1 MQWKEKGREGR
12 ACARVL
18 LLPPPTT
25 PATTNL
31 PCSMDLRRQAL
42 DFGFAPNPSWA
53 QSVFWAD
60 YNQSCFLPSHCDSS
74 HHKETNERA
83 CNICAHTTRI
93 QKSGAVLAESR
104 IYVCAHTSRMQY
116 TTRIQN
122 TEIRNRNNYA
132 HPSTG
137 SQCCIELEYER
148 GIFHKCIDITSIRES
163 KTVIFASE
171 IIKD

>member
-1 MQWKEKGREGR
+1 MEGEGQRGKGM
-12 ACARVL
+12 CPSIVTSPP
-18 LLPPPTT
+18 LP

-53 QSVFWAD
+53 QSVFGAD

-93 QKSGAVLAESR
+93 QKSGAALAESR
-104 IYVCAHTSRMQY
+104 IYICAHTSRMQY

-122 TEIRNRNNYA
+122 TEYRNQEQEYLR
-132 HPSTG
+132 PSKHRQ
-137 SQCCIELEYER
+137 SVL
-148 GIFHKCIDITSIRES
+148 H
-163 KTVIFASE
+163 
-171 IIKD
+171 

>member
-116 TTRIQN
+116 TTRIQKSG
-122 TEIRNRNNYA
+122 I
-132 HPSTG
+132 
-137 SQCCIELEYER
+137 
-148 GIFHKCIDITSIRES
+148 GIFTPIQAQAASVALSLNMNEGYFINALTSPQYENP
-163 KTVIFASE
+163 KL
-171 IIKD
+171 

>member
-1 MQWKEKGREGR
+1 MHKHTFTLNRKLSGIISLQCNGRRRAEREGHVPEY
-12 ACARVL
+12 CYY
-18 LLPPPTT
+18 PPSTP

-104 IYVCAHTSRMQY
+104 IYICAHTSRMQY
-116 TTRIQN
+116 TTRIQ
-122 TEIRNRNNYA
+122 
-132 HPSTG
+132 
-137 SQCCIELEYER
+137 
-148 GIFHKCIDITSIRES
+148 KS
-163 KTVIFASE
+163 K
-171 IIKD
+171 